1 METKTLQQVFDEA
14 LKDKAMKSKLLKAIK
29 EKKLVDFMKAHGC
42 NATMDEAIEFGK
54 AKLAAGEIP
63 LSMEEITELLWAY

>member
-14 LKDKAMKSKLLKAIK
+14 LADKEMKSKLLKAIK
-29 EKKLVDFMKAHGC
+29 EKTLVDFMTEHGC
-42 NATMDEAIEFGK
+42 DATMDEAVEFGK

-63 LSMEEITELLWAY
+63 LSVEEIAQLLWGF

>member
-29 EKKLVDFMKAHGC
+29 EKKLPDFMKAHGC
-42 NATMDEAIEFGK
+42 NATMEEAIEFGK

>member
-1 METKTLQQVFDEA
+1 ME
-14 LKDKAMKSKLLKAIK
+14 
-29 EKKLVDFMKAHGC
+29 
-42 NATMDEAIEFGK
+42 EAIEFGK